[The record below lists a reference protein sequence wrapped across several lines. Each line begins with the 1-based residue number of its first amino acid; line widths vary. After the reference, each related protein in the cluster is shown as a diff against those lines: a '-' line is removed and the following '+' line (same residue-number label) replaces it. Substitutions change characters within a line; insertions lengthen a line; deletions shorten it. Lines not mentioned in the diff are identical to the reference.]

1 VLLLG
6 DIFWPENIMKRD
18 LFTRRHPAGVGP
30 KSRFFS
36 AVLAIALAAA
46 ACGGAGFWYGQA
58 LLTKESGAGNTASL
72 IAALFEQERQAV
84 EEARQEVRSN
94 LDALGGKLG
103 GMQAELLRLNA
114 LGERLVQMAG
124 LSEDEFDF
132 QNPPALGGP
141 EPEESVQTNAAEL
154 VEEMER
160 LLKELKDRDHKLS
173 LLEELI
179 MEQDLQA
186 ASLPAGRPVR
196 SGVITSTYGYRKDP
210 ITGRRSFHRGVD
222 FAGKRG
228 TDILAVADGL
238 VVSSESK
245 SGYGRTVEIR
255 HANGLV
261 TRYAHNQKLLV
272 QVGDLVKKGEVIA
285 KLGSSGRSTGPHL
298 HFEVL
303 KDGEQIDPMKFAG
316 VRQFRRKG

>member
-1 VLLLG
+1 MT
-6 DIFWPENIMKRD
+6 N
-18 LFTRRHPAGVGP
+18 LFIRRHPAGVGP
-30 KSRFFS
+30 KSLVLLNFFF
-36 AVLAIALAAA
+36 IALLA
-46 ACGGAGFWYGQA
+46 GGSGAAGFWYGQA
-58 LLTKESGAGNTASL
+58 LLAKESGGVD
-72 IAALFEQERQAV
+72 AADLLSSLFEQERQVIA
-84 EEARQEVRSN
+84 EARQEALSHI
-94 LDALGGKLG
+94 DALGGKLG

-124 LSEDEFDF
+124 LSEEEFDF

-141 EPEESVQTNAAEL
+141 EPEESLQTTAGEL
-154 VEEMER
+154 MTEMDR
-160 LLKELKDRDHKLS
+160 LLEELKDRDRKLS

-186 ASLPAGRPVR
+186 DSLPTGGPVR

-210 ITGRRSFHRGVD
+210 IHGRRSFHRGVD

-238 VVSSESK
+238 VITSETK
-245 SGYGRTVEIR
+245 GGYGRTVEIR

-303 KDGEQIDPMKFAG
+303 KDGTQIDPMKFAG
-316 VRQFRRKG
+316 IRKYRRKG

>member
-1 VLLLG
+1 MT
-6 DIFWPENIMKRD
+6 N
-18 LFTRRHPAGVGP
+18 LFIRRHPAGVGP
-30 KSRFFS
+30 KSHVLLHFFF
-36 AVLAIALAAA
+36 IALLA
-46 ACGGAGFWYGQA
+46 GGSGAAGFWYGQA
-58 LLTKESGAGNTASL
+58 LLAKETGGVD
-72 IAALFEQERQAV
+72 AADLLSSLFEQERQVIA
-84 EEARQEVRSN
+84 EARQEALSH
-94 LDALGGKLG
+94 LDALGGQLG

-132 QNPPALGGP
+132 QSPPALGGP
-141 EPEESVQTNAAEL
+141 EPEESLQTTSVEL
-154 VEEMER
+154 MTEMDR
-160 LLKELKDRDHKLS
+160 LLEELKDRDRKLS

-186 ASLPAGRPVR
+186 DSLPTGGPVR
-196 SGVITSTYGYRKDP
+196 SGVITSTFGYRKDP
-210 ITGRRSFHRGVD
+210 IHGRRSFHRGVD

-238 VVSSESK
+238 VIASERK
-245 SGYGRTVEIR
+245 TGYGRTVEIR

-272 QVGDLVKKGEVIA
+272 EVGDLVKKGEVIA

-303 KDGEQIDPMKFAG
+303 KDGTQIDPMKFAG
-316 VRQFRRKG
+316 IRKYRRKG